1 MKVLVTGGL
10 GFIGSHLVDVL
21 AREGHSVRVLDG
33 LTEAAH
39 AVPPDYQRDDVE
51 YVTADLADPV
61 AVERAV
67 AGVDAVSHQAA
78 RVGLGVHF
86 GDITDYVADNSLG
99 TAVLLRALHARGFEG
114 RLVLA
119 SSMVVYGEGGYT
131 CPNHGWV
138 RPPARRRQ
146 DLDAG
151 LFEPRCPDCG
161 CPLLPADLDEDSP
174 LDPRNVYAAT
184 KVNQEHL
191 FQAYAVATGAEVVRL
206 RYHNVYGPRMPR
218 DTPYAGVASIM
229 RSAYAGGRSPSVF
242 EDGKQ
247 RRDFVHVTDVARANL
262 LSLTAPDGV
271 AGAYNIASGVPHTI
285 GDLATALRTAY
296 GTEAAE
302 PTVTGEYRLGD
313 VRHITASPKRAR
325 AVLGFAASVA
335 FADGMR
341 AFATDPLRPNPLAAQ
356 EVRH

>member
-1 MKVLVTGGL
+1 VKVLVTGGL
-10 GFIGSHLVDVL
+10 GFIGSHIVDQLVQ
-21 AREGHSVRVLDG
+21 AGHSVRVLDG
-33 LTEAAH
+33 LSPAAH
-39 AVPPDYQRDDVE
+39 VVSPDYHRDDVD
-51 YVTADLADPV
+51 YVMADLADPV

-131 CPNHGWV
+131 CPDHGWV
-138 RPPARRRQ
+138 RPPARRRE

-151 LFEPRCPDCG
+151 IFDPRCPDCG
-161 CPLLPADLDEDSP
+161 CPLVAVDLDEDSP

-191 FQAYAVATGAEVVRL
+191 SQAYAVATGAEVVRL

-242 EDGKQ
+242 EDGQQ
-247 RRDFVHVTDVARANL
+247 RRDFVHVSDVARANV
-262 LSLTAPDGV
+262 LSLTAPNGV
-271 AGAYNIASGVPHTI
+271 AGAYNIASGAPHTI
-285 GDLATALRTAY
+285 GDLATALRAAY
-296 GTEAAE
+296 GAEAAE

-313 VRHITASPKRAR
+313 VRHITASPNRAR
-325 AVLGFAASVA
+325 ARLSFAASVS
-335 FADGMR
+335 FEEGMR
-341 AFATDPLRPNPLAAQ
+341 AFATDPLRESAETVQRA
-356 EVRH
+356 R